1 MHLSAVEFAAA
12 HRDPLQV
19 LMGTLPTSSLCRC
32 HGIEQGMDQ
41 DFLQR
46 SQIPRLYWVL
56 SVLQNSGTTRTTEP
70 VSDSKNIWTN
80 SSANQPTKARPS
92 CSIQR
97 VINSFGAPLLVNRLN
112 IVTSDKDVV
121 YKCARDHRKSST
133 G

>member
-1 MHLSAVEFAAA
+1 MELSK
-12 HRDPLQV
+12 
-19 LMGTLPTSSLCRC
+19 
-32 HGIEQGMDQ
+32 
-41 DFLQR
+41 
-46 SQIPRLYWVL
+46 
-56 SVLQNSGTTRTTEP
+56 NSGTTRTTEP

-121 YKCARDHRKSST
+121 YKSAHEITAKAPLDRSR
-133 G
+133 